1 MLKRK
6 MKVPLGNEGDV
17 PRLEW
22 SNQNPDA
29 VWLKNC
35 DGNTL
40 SLPSVM
46 YWQRRTHLL
55 DGREVDECCGQA
67 VNKLKGIQGLTA

>member
-6 MKVPLGNEGDV
+6 MKVPLGDEGDV

-35 DGNTL
+35 DGDTAVVADCDVL
-40 SLPSVM
+40 AEEDAPS
-46 YWQRRTHLL
+46 
-55 DGREVDECCGQA
+55 GRWGVR
-67 VNKLKGIQGLTA
+67 